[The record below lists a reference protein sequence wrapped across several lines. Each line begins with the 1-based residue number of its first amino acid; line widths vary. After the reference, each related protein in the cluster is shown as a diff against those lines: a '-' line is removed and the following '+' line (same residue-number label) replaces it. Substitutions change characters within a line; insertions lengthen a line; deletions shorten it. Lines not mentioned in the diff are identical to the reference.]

1 MTLPSGMRLCKI
13 RNSNVVAS
21 LIMVLGF
28 LNDVRL
34 LIKLIFIDQ
43 IHEDDELITR
53 DLKSVG
59 VDI

>member
-1 MTLPSGMRLCKI
+1 MTLPGGMRLCKI